1 MELRVL
7 KYFVETARQE
17 SITRAANTLHI
28 SQPTLSRQLK
38 DLEDELGVR
47 LFNRTNYAIRLTEEG
62 IRFRLRAEDIIAM
75 ADSTLNEFTGKDQ
88 TIAGDIRIG
97 SAEAEAMRLCGQTM
111 KELSGTYPD
120 IHFHLYSGDTEMLKE
135 KLDSGF
141 LDFLLIAEEPDL
153 TRYQSISLPLTDQWG
168 LIMKDTD
175 ELAAK
180 KSIRKEDLINLPLIV
195 SRQALHQDLTNLF
208 GSDAHRLKIAADYDL
223 AHNAS
228 LLVQEG
234 FGYLLAFDHIADLS
248 EETHLVFR
256 PVSPSLFTRSHL
268 IYRKYQIFSPAAEV
282 FLETFRNLPVFSEET
297 ES

>member
-75 ADSTLNEFTGKDQ
+75 ADSTLNEFTKKDQ
-88 TIAGDIRIG
+88 TISGDIRIG

-153 TRYQSISLPLTDQWG
+153 TRYQSISLPISDQWG

-175 ELAAK
+175 ELAEK
-180 KSIRKEDLINLPLIV
+180 KAIRKEELINLPLIV

-234 FGYLLAFDHIADLS
+234 FGYLLTFDHIADLS

-256 PVSPSLFTRSHL
+256 PVAPALITRSHL

-282 FLETFRNLPVFSEET
+282 FLEAFRNLPVFSEET